1 MQPRKLVIDTG
12 ALHTLYKIGG
22 TNLLNSIGNS
32 EIKIVI
38 TEGVFNEV
46 DILGHVDKL
55 LSQYQ
60 AAAT

>member
-22 TNLLNSIGNS
+22 TYLLNSIGNS